1 LRYYFVVSLF
11 YAQNPKVFGHAKK
24 SHIGID
30 LWHAVEF
37 SRYGCALLPK
47 ISLHFQGRPTNL
59 VQRGFTVKL
68 RSQGFSYI

>member
-1 LRYYFVVSLF
+1 MVSLLRYLNS
-11 YAQNPKVFGHAKK
+11 KVFGDAKK

-47 ISLHFQGRPTNL
+47 ISLRFQGRPTNL
-59 VQRGFTVKL
+59 VQPGSTVKL
-68 RSQGFSYI
+68 WLRDFFYI